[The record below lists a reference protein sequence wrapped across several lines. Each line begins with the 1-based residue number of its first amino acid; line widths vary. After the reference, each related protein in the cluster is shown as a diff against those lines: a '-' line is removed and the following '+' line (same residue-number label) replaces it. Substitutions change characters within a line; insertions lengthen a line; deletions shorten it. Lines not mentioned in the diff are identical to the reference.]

1 MSCRLC
7 GFGYFPRCTA
17 EQFGKIA
24 HLLANIGRENKPF
37 QRPAAVC
44 LLGNLGGTLVEF
56 RQSVGQFDHRRD
68 RRDAGGFL
76 LGLHGGCVQ
85 PVDRAAETVA
95 VLTPKVCSQ
104 AGIQRIVPLVATV

>member
-1 MSCRLC
+1 MSRRLRC
-7 GFGYFPRCTA
+7 FGYFPRCAA
-17 EQFGKIA
+17 EQFGKVT
-24 HLLANIGRENKPF
+24 HLLANIGGENKPF
-37 QRPAAVC
+37 QRPAAVGVF
-44 LLGNLGGTLVEF
+44 GNVGGTLVEF

-95 VLTPKVCSQ
+95 VLTPQACSQ
-104 AGIQRIVPLVATV
+104 AGIQ